1 MMISEN
7 SSLLPYNTF
16 GIQALA
22 RVLVTYDSADELRQA
37 LSLYRSQYAG
47 LPLLHIGAG
56 SNLLF
61 LSDYPGMVL
70 HSQVGGVTLLG
81 SEGDDVL
88 VRVGAGLEHDE
99 WVARAGEPLS
109 HPRTSGRIGGTEYR
123 CLWRGSAGRDRVC
136 RGCGTR
142 HRPFLHM
149 DQ

>member
-7 SSLLPYNTF
+7 CSLLPYNTF

-61 LSDYPGMVL
+61 LNDYPG
-70 HSQVGGVTLLG
+70 SG
-81 SEGDDVL
+81 
-88 VRVGAGLEHDE
+88 VRVMTCWCAWGPVWSMTHGCHRL
-99 WVARAGEPLS
+99 WPMGGTGW
-109 HPRTSGRIGGTEYR
+109 RTSLSSPDKWAHRRYRISVPMAWKRGT
-123 CLWRGSAGRDRVC
+123 
-136 RGCGTR
+136 
-142 HRPFLHM
+142 
-149 DQ
+149 

>member
-7 SSLLPYNTF
+7 CSLLPYNTF

-61 LSDYPGMVL
+61 LNDYPGMVL
-70 HSQVGGVTLLG
+70 HSQVSGVTLLG
-81 SEGDDVL
+81 SGG
-88 VRVGAGLEHDE
+88 RSGA
-99 WVARAGEPLS
+99 
-109 HPRTSGRIGGTEYR
+109 
-123 CLWRGSAGRDRVC
+123 
-136 RGCGTR
+136 
-142 HRPFLHM
+142 
-149 DQ
+149 

>member
-7 SSLLPYNTF
+7 CSLLPYNTF

-61 LSDYPGMVL
+61 TSYTEWHRIWLGATLPFGALVAKSALMLGYGITFF
-70 HSQVGGVTLLG
+70 SGGYLL
-81 SEGDDVL
+81 
-88 VRVGAGLEHDE
+88 
-99 WVARAGEPLS
+99 
-109 HPRTSGRIGGTEYR
+109 
-123 CLWRGSAGRDRVC
+123 
-136 RGCGTR
+136 
-142 HRPFLHM
+142 FLKKEF
-149 DQ
+149 

>member
-7 SSLLPYNTF
+7 CSLLPYNTF

-37 LSLYRSQYAG
+37 LALYRSQYAG

-61 LSDYPGMVL
+61 LNDYPGMVL

-88 VRVGAGLEHDE
+88 VRVGAGLEHDA
-99 WVARAGEPLS
+99 WVSQAGEPLS

>member
-88 VRVGAGLEHDE
+88 VRVGAGLEHE
-99 WVARAGEPLS
+99 AWVS
-109 HPRTSGRIGGTEYR
+109 HPRTSGCIGGTEYR